1 MTISIN
7 SMAQLEKST
16 LDSLKAI
23 AIDNQLGLIRTKI
36 HSAFLEQKIK
46 VYKND
51 SLKTEFTV
59 ERYNTLYGSM
69 PEAGQVNSLSA
80 GMRLKSDM
88 TSFNQEKEIYYIAPV
103 YQLIVDG
110 QDLGNFPMYYVALSD
125 LKKVLNESEIKLLA
139 VLTNLAEKNYS
150 NNICTESSLIV
161 SNDGYETIEH
171 GYYMSMNMREWVYGR
186 QRIIVQAVDLR
197 EICKNGISVFEESL
211 NNVLCNWEPEM
222 SCYLDKKFKK
232 EVPHLSKHK
241 PFQTHEVIQLPSPK
255 YPGEFKDTVIRH
267 DCKVERIY
275 KVTEIKNGYQID
287 FSGVTIFIKKED
299 FEIAVPEW
307 VKLLLVEKE

>member
-1 MTISIN
+1 MSFFSN
-7 SMAQLEKST
+7 LFKKRPT
-16 LDSLKAI
+16 LDPEMFGDNVAFKTNWHPLKHGGA
-23 AIDNQLGLIRTKI
+23 N
-36 HSAFLEQKIK
+36 F
-46 VYKND
+46 
-51 SLKTEFTV
+51 KTH
-59 ERYNTLYGSM
+59 
-69 PEAGQVNSLSA
+69 
-80 GMRLKSDM
+80 
-88 TSFNQEKEIYYIAPV
+88 
-103 YQLIVDG
+103 
-110 QDLGNFPMYYVALSD
+110 
-125 LKKVLNESEIKLLA
+125 KL
-139 VLTNLAEKNYS
+139 
-150 NNICTESSLIV
+150 
-161 SNDGYETIEH
+161 
-171 GYYMSMNMREWVYGR
+171 
-186 QRIIVQAVDLR
+186 
-197 EICKNGISVFEESL
+197 VFEESL